1 MNMKRIIP
9 KLVGGLLAAAFV
21 VTAVAGTTKPAA
33 ASPCTNPIEC
43 PAPRPDLVV
52 KFNFATCHW
61 YVGESSPHYELK
73 LTVIN
78 MANTPAMVDFYTDV
92 TVDGVEAPG
101 SPHKMLAPLWT
112 TEVFHVKGTATPGW
126 HVAKALTDST
136 FLITESNETNN
147 GAVTRFSC
155 PASAS

>member
-1 MNMKRIIP
+1 MSIKRFTL
-9 KLVGGLLAAAFV
+9 KAAGGLLAAAFV
-21 VTAVAGTTKPAA
+21 VTALAGHPRPAA
-33 ASPCTNPIEC
+33 AAPCSNPVEC
-43 PAPRPDLVV
+43 PQPRPDLVV
-52 KFNFATCHW
+52 KFNFATCNW
-61 YVGESSPHYELK
+61 FLGDPNPHYELK

-78 MANTPAMVDFYTDV
+78 MANTPAMVDFFTDV

-112 TEVFHVKGTATPGW
+112 TEVFHLKGTATPGW

-147 GAVTRFSC
+147 GAVTRFLC
-155 PASAS
+155 PAFAS